1 LWYFFEMTKENYD
14 KFFDIDY
21 MFHKVYK
28 YINPEE
34 VISKP
39 HYLDKYLAFG
49 FRKEDVTLRSFV
61 DYSEHRGLGV
71 VGTRKTYHDIS
82 TFNWWMKEYV
92 APYISHGEVIKKI
105 EISHNASLIS
115 KEIVNFFNSNE
126 RLNSDDHMVARV
138 EEIKGAIIYVATQF
152 LKSGKSLVDNETYK
166 DAIDRWIQLSDSV
179 RNTINKITSHDDLN
193 YILTLFD
200 ELKQKEV
207 ERYEGIIAEKKN
219 QAIRSNVSEI
229 ALMHQDIY
237 KRELEAKE
245 KDRHI
250 RELEAKEIKQ
260 DLEKNRNK
268 LTLLERQVESGYSS
282 QKNGA
287 KYLTPLDIQIKKIRR
302 LIKQQEENIGE

>member
-1 LWYFFEMTKENYD
+1 
-14 KFFDIDY
+14 
-21 MFHKVYK
+21 
-28 YINPEE
+28 
-34 VISKP
+34 
-39 HYLDKYLAFG
+39 
-49 FRKEDVTLRSFV
+49 V